1 MSNDLPT
8 PLDHLGALAE
18 RSFGS
23 EAIGSGPAEA
33 RNWRGFT
40 FTVARWN
47 FVFPFS
53 GGFEILTEREIQ
65 PIPWAV
71 RWVRGITN
79 VRGEVHTV
87 VDFAEFLGLDGVAS
101 PRSAT
106 LFRLPDENLKSA
118 LMLESRVNLRA
129 FPEFMQRVE
138 EPEIPTVLAP
148 AVSVVLADDDSQWVV
163 LDAGRLCNMPEF
175 VSIARSTSTIH

>member
-1 MSNDLPT
+1 MSNDLQS
-8 PLDHLGALAE
+8 PLDHLKSLAE
-18 RSFGS
+18 RTLGS
-23 EAIGSGPAEA
+23 EAIGTGPAEI
-33 RNWRGFT
+33 RSWRGFT
-40 FTVARWN
+40 FSVDRWN

-87 VDFAEFLGLDGVAS
+87 VDFAEFLGLEGVAS

-106 LFRLPDENLKSA
+106 LFKLPDESLKSA

-129 FPEFMQRVE
+129 FPEFMERVQDADV
-138 EPEIPTVLAP
+138 PALLMP
-148 AVSVVLADDDSQWVV
+148 AVSVILADDEKEWVV
-163 LDAGRLCNMPEF
+163 LDAGKLCQMPEF
-175 VSIARSTSTIH
+175 VSIARATATLH

>member
-1 MSNDLPT
+1 MSNDIQT
-8 PLDHLGALAE
+8 PLDHLNDLAE
-18 RSFGS
+18 RTLGS
-23 EAIGSGPAEA
+23 AAIGAGPAEV

-40 FTVARWN
+40 FSVDSWN
-47 FVFPFS
+47 FVFPFA
-53 GGFEILTEREIQ
+53 GGFEILTDREIQ

-87 VDFAEFLGLDGVAS
+87 IDFAEFLGLEGVTS

-118 LMLESRVNLRA
+118 LMLESRVNLRV

-138 EPEIPTVLAP
+138 NPDLPGSISN
-148 AVSVVLADDDSQWVV
+148 AVSVTLANEEGEWVV
-163 LDAGRLCNMPEF
+163 LDAGLLCKMPQF
-175 VSIARSTSTIH
+175 VSIARSTAALH

>member
-1 MSNDLPT
+1 MSNDLQT
-8 PLDHLGALAE
+8 PLDHLSDLAE
-18 RSFGS
+18 RSLGS
-23 EAIGSGPAEA
+23 AAIGAGPAET

-40 FTVARWN
+40 FSVDRWN
-47 FVFPFS
+47 FVLPFA
-53 GGFEILTEREIQ
+53 GGFEILTDREIQ

-71 RWVRGITN
+71 KWVRGITN

-87 VDFAEFLGLDGVAS
+87 VDFAEFLGLEGVTS

-129 FPEFMQRVE
+129 FPEFMERVE
-138 EPEIPTVLAP
+138 SPDVPGIITKAVNVTLANEEGE
-148 AVSVVLADDDSQWVV
+148 WVV
-163 LDAGRLCNMPEF
+163 LDAGMLCNMREF
-175 VSIARSTSTIH
+175 VSIARSTAVLH